1 MRKRKT
7 RKRRQKGV
15 FLNRY
20 DFAYAG
26 RDTINTGLNAFKRF
40 VPSLIEN
47 TRNEIYKVT
56 EKKIAQTINQGG
68 KELGRVA
75 SVILTKATEQSYKT
89 SFAWEICSPKNQLCF
104 KNTEHSKKE
113 KY

>member
-47 TRNEIYKVT
+47 ARNEMYKVT
-56 EKKIAQTINQGG
+56 EKKIAQAINQGG

-75 SVILTKATEQSYKT
+75 SIILTKAIEQSYKT
-89 SFAWEICSPKNQLCF
+89 SFCLGNLLA
-104 KNTEHSKKE
+104 E
-113 KY
+113 KSTLF